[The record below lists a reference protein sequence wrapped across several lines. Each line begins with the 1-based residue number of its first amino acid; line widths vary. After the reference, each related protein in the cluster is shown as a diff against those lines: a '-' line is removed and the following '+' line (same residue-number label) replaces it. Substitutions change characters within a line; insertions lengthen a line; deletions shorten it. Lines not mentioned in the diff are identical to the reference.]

1 MKTSTLIMITV
12 ISLMLSLASS
22 PASGNELNN
31 EPPASVVELTIL
43 SQQHRMPGLA
53 YLARG
58 HGPHPTA
65 VILHGYP
72 GNEKNL
78 DVAQDLRRQGWNTV
92 FFNYRGAWGAEG
104 EFSFLNA
111 EHDVQAVM
119 HYLQEPETARKLRV
133 DPTQISLIGHS
144 MGGHMALAGL
154 LDNPSV
160 RCAVSYDGANLG
172 AGNKGFLSSPE
183 TARLWMDYSDTLY
196 MLSGWSGA
204 KMEQEILQ
212 HAKRLNLVN
221 RASQAKG
228 RPIMM
233 IVADTE
239 VIPINTHI
247 TPLHNALT
255 KDGATDVSYHL
266 LKDDHSFSNTRT
278 QLSNLTY
285 QFIDAKCRD

>member
-1 MKTSTLIMITV
+1 MKITARLTIAITSLLFGLSTSTV
-12 ISLMLSLASS
+12 F
-22 PASGNELNN
+22 GEQVEN
-31 EPPASVVELTIL
+31 EPAASVVELTIL
-43 SQQHRMPGLA
+43 SQQQRMPGLA

-58 HGPHPTA
+58 HGPHPT
-65 VILHGYP
+65 VILLHGYP

-111 EHDVQAVM
+111 EQDVQAVIQ
-119 HYLQEPETARKLRV
+119 YLQEKETAHRLRV

-144 MGGHMALAGL
+144 MGGHMAIAGL
-154 LDNPSV
+154 LDNSSV

-172 AGNKGFLSSPE
+172 AGDKGFLSSPE
-183 TARLWMDYSDTLY
+183 SARLWMDYSDTLF
-196 MLSGWSGA
+196 MLNGWSGV
-204 KMEQEILQ
+204 KMQQEVLQ
-212 HAKRLNLVN
+212 HATRLNLVN

-233 IVADTE
+233 IVADTD
-239 VIPINTHI
+239 VIPVDEHI
-247 TPLHNALT
+247 TPLRQALT
-255 KDGATDVSYHL
+255 KDGATDASYHL

-285 QFIDAKCRD
+285 QFIDANCRD

>member
-1 MKTSTLIMITV
+1 MKITALLI
-12 ISLMLSLASS
+12 ISMTYMMLGTAVSA
-22 PASGNELNN
+22 ASGNKVNN
-31 EPPASVVELTIL
+31 QPPASVVELTIL
-43 SQQHRMPGLA
+43 SQQQRMPGLA

-65 VILHGYP
+65 VLLHGYP

-92 FFNYRGAWGAEG
+92 FFHYRGAWGAEG

-111 EHDVQAVM
+111 EQDVQAVIQ
-119 HYLQEPETARKLRV
+119 YLQAQENARKLRV
-133 DPTQISLIGHS
+133 DPAQISLIGHS

-183 TARLWMDYSDTLY
+183 SASLWMDYSDTLF

-204 KMEQEILQ
+204 KMQQEVLQ
-212 HAKRLNLVN
+212 HAAHLNLVN

-233 IVADTE
+233 IVADTD
-239 VIPINTHI
+239 VIPIDEHI
-247 TPLHNALT
+247 TPLRNALNN
-255 KDGATDVSYHL
+255 DGATNVSYHL
-266 LKDDHSFSNTRT
+266 LSDDHSFSNTRPR
-278 QLSNLTY
+278 LSDLTY
-285 QFIDAKCRD
+285 EFIDGNCRD